1 MEIWKVRSSGDR
13 KGEQLASASSPKKK
27 KSLQVQSLSALLLVL
42 SSHAEMHCPKGS
54 RSAERERREKGEG
67 QPTTNLIATAEPRV
81 RLWFSHLI
89 SLTALQIAV
98 QHRSPPTLWTIIIH
112 GTSHYVRMIAF
123 DNTHTHTQKK
133 KKKGTKFTCLITLLG
148 QDGCNE
154 RAYLTPTTLEQQ
166 RFRKAG
172 TFDAVLFFFGSVW

>member
-27 KSLQVQSLSALLLVL
+27 KSLQVQSLAALLLVL

-81 RLWFSHLI
+81 RL
-89 SLTALQIAV
+89 
-98 QHRSPPTLWTIIIH
+98 
-112 GTSHYVRMIAF
+112 
-123 DNTHTHTQKK
+123 
-133 KKKGTKFTCLITLLG
+133 
-148 QDGCNE
+148 
-154 RAYLTPTTLEQQ
+154 
-166 RFRKAG
+166 
-172 TFDAVLFFFGSVW
+172 